1 VGGEVLKSQP
11 FKKNHVKC
19 NFNKIDTSQFLAL
32 TQPNLVMQEYADS
45 HTICKKTTIA
55 KNKK

>member
-19 NFNKIDTSQFLAL
+19 NFSKINTSQSLAL

-45 HTICKKTTIA
+45 NTICKKTTIVR
-55 KNKK
+55 NKK